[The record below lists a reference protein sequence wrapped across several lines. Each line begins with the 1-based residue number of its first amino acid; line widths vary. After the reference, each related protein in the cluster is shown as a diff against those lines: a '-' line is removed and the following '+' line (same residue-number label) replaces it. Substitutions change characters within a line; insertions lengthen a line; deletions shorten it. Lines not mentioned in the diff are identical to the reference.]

1 MCSNLLRNTSLIK
14 NEKWTAFFLKISV
27 QKQATNFIFK
37 ISCKNC
43 LNLDSRSH
51 LEARDWKK
59 YLFSSQRMRLRE
71 ILAVISKHEIQRTKF
86 SSRKLKQASRW
97 SLARVNC
104 IFSRDVICQRKFS
117 QIFLSK
123 KSTCCVHD
131 HRDEHYNCWCWSAGQ
146 RWHFR
151 PPTTM
156 FSMVMTKTKI
166 VKAQF

>member
-1 MCSNLLRNTSLIK
+1 MNSLFFWKSQSRNKQQISFSKILARIVLISIPVLISKLETERNTCSRLK
-14 NEKWTAFFLKISV
+14 AWDWEKF
-27 QKQATNFIFK
+27 
-37 ISCKNC
+37 
-43 LNLDSRSH
+43 
-51 LEARDWKK
+51 
-59 YLFSSQRMRLRE
+59 
-71 ILAVISKHEIQRTKF
+71 SKHEIQRTKF

-104 IFSRDVICQRKFS
+104 IFSRNVICQRKFS

-123 KSTCCVHD
+123 KITCCVHD

-146 RWHFR
+146 LWYFR